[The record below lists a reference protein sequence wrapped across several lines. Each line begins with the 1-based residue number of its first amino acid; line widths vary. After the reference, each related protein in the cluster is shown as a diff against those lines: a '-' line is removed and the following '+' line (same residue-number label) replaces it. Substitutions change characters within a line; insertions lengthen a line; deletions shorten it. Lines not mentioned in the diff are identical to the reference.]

1 MNRHPKLT
9 CHISSP
15 SFRLNGIFSSEN
27 IMITH
32 FVSYLNNFLAYVR
45 YYFMSDGG
53 YRRKCGSKSE
63 KKEKYFAVNNIT
75 GNNKGKDT

>member
-1 MNRHPKLT
+1 
-9 CHISSP
+9 
-15 SFRLNGIFSSEN
+15 
-27 IMITH
+27 MITH